1 MPLSPR
7 LKWKI
12 NRYGRRVDERLEEA
26 RHFFKTVMHKQR
38 TCPACRALI
47 DRQERL
53 CPFCGEAL
61 AAKPQGYFGGLLDA
75 LLPQQAHI
83 TTLLLS
89 ANVFLFAL
97 TLIASSRA
105 RGGEFD
111 FNTLMGSIDAYTLV
125 RFGAKYGILISAG
138 EWWRFLTP
146 VFLHANLLHIGM
158 NSWVL
163 FDLGPAVE
171 ALYGRQKFLVLYL
184 LTGAAGYVLSFFWYP
199 MALSVGASG
208 AVFGLIGA
216 MIAYGYR
223 HRTTASEAVRNM
235 FVRWAFYGL
244 LYGFLLPGMD
254 NAAHIGGL
262 VSGLI
267 FGSLVSDMPSV
278 TQESIYF
285 WKILQTIAVLLVVLG
300 FVMVALRAPA

>member
-12 NRYGRRVDERLEEA
+12 NRYGQRMEERLEAA
-26 RHFFKTVMHKQR
+26 RNIFKSVMNKQR

-47 DRQERL
+47 DRKERV
-53 CPFCGEAL
+53 CPLCGEAL
-61 AAKPQGYFGGLLDA
+61 AARSQGNFGGFLDA
-75 LLPQQAHI
+75 ILPQQAHV
-83 TTLLLS
+83 TTLLLT

-105 RGGEFD
+105 RGGAFD
-111 FNTLMGSIDAYTLV
+111 FNTLLGSIDAYTMV

-171 ALYGRQKFLVLYL
+171 TLYGRQKFVVLYI
-184 LTGAAGYVLSFFWYP
+184 LTGAVGFLLSFFWYP
-199 MALSVGASG
+199 MSLSVGASG
-208 AVFGLIGA
+208 AIFGLIGA

-223 HRTTASEAVRNM
+223 HRTTASEAVRTM
-235 FVRWAFYGL
+235 FMRWAFYGL
-244 LYGFLLPGMD
+244 LYGILLPGMD

-262 VSGLI
+262 VGGLI

-278 TQESIYF
+278 TQESIYV
-285 WKILQTIAVLLVVLG
+285 WKILQTIAVLLVVFG